1 MNTRR
6 ELGHHAKHWERHL
19 VVVPRSMH
27 PALCRYLIEVARRLP
42 AAVVCHRYLVVV
54 PRPLPAAPFL
64 VHRMY
69 LIVVP
74 RPLPAAPLAVHRTN
88 FNVVPRP
95 VPRPLPAATR
105 RCRSRRRSFGRG
117 DWVISIERAPTH
129 PPPPH
134 WGFALAA
141 LA

>member
-1 MNTRR
+1 
-6 ELGHHAKHWERHL
+6 
-19 VVVPRSMH
+19 
-27 PALCRYLIEVARRLP
+27 
-42 AAVVCHRYLVVV
+42 
-54 PRPLPAAPFL
+54 
-64 VHRMY
+64 
-69 LIVVP
+69 
-74 RPLPAAPLAVHRTN
+74 
-88 FNVVPRP
+88 
-95 VPRPLPAATR
+95 LPAATR